1 MNLLT
6 LYIMKRMAIN
16 FVVLFTL
23 FFLLGAVIDIIIN
36 LDEFDK
42 IAGEISEDGGI
53 FARIFALIRVGI
65 GFEGPRLFQVYAY
78 LHGVIAVGAM
88 AFTAANMLRS
98 REFVAL
104 MAAGISLRRIALP
117 FLLVMG
123 GISLVALLNQEYML
137 PKVAPLL
144 LRDHGELGEKSVGS
158 FSVPFTPDQNGVL
171 LLAPSLNPSTGV
183 LTEPTFIVRDEKG
196 RMIRQI
202 RATSATWDGE
212 ATGKW
217 ILQNG
222 RSVDV
227 VFDEE
232 TAQAEILP
240 PVVVEQYETEL
251 SPYILTLHRY
261 GQFIGMLGMTQLNS
275 MLEVAGTFDAP
286 MLRRHWYSRFATIA
300 INMLAMV
307 IVIPFFIT
315 REPVVLSRQAIKC
328 GGIGITILFGG
339 TIVMLMPIQGFPAVV
354 SVFLPALVL
363 LPVGLLQLV
372 NIRT

>member
-1 MNLLT
+1 MKLLT

-42 IAGEISEDGGI
+42 IAGEISGEGGI

-183 LTEPTFIVRDEKG
+183 ITEPTFIVRDDKG

-286 MLRRHWYSRFATIA
+286 MLRRHWYSRFASIA

>member
-1 MNLLT
+1 MKLLT

-144 LRDHGELGEKSVGS
+144 LRDHGELGEKNVGS

-286 MLRRHWYSRFATIA
+286 MLRRHWYSRFASIA

-315 REPVVLSRQAIKC
+315 RDPVVLSRQAIKC

>member
-1 MNLLT
+1 
-6 LYIMKRMAIN
+6 MAIN

-42 IAGEISEDGGI
+42 IAGEISGDGGI

-286 MLRRHWYSRFATIA
+286 MLRRHWYSRFASIA

>member
-23 FFLLGAVIDIIIN
+23 FFLLGAVVDIIIN

-42 IAGEISEDGGI
+42 IAGELSGDGGI

-98 REFVAL
+98 REFIAL

-137 PKVAPLL
+137 PRVAPLL

-183 LTEPTFIVRDEKG
+183 ITEPTFIVRDEKG

-212 ATGKW
+212 ASGKW

-227 VFDEE
+227 VFDDE

-286 MLRRHWYSRFATIA
+286 MLRRHWYSRFASIA

-307 IVIPFFIT
+307 IVIPFFVT
-315 REPVVLSRQAIKC
+315 RDPVVLSRQAIKC

>member
-23 FFLLGAVIDIIIN
+23 FFLLGAVVDIIIN

-42 IAGEISEDGGI
+42 IAGELSGDGGI

-137 PKVAPLL
+137 PRVAPLL

-183 LTEPTFIVRDEKG
+183 ITEPTFIVRDEKG

-212 ATGKW
+212 ASGKW

-227 VFDEE
+227 IFDDE

-286 MLRRHWYSRFATIA
+286 MLRRHWYSRFASIA

-307 IVIPFFIT
+307 IVIPFFVT
-315 REPVVLSRQAIKC
+315 RDPVVLSRQAIKC